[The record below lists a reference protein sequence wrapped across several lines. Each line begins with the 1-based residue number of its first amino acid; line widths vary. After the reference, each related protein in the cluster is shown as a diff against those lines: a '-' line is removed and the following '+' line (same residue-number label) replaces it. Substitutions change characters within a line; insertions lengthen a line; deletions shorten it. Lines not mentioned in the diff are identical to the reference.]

1 MWSKGICTNK
11 APLPHGRPTYSSQS
25 ECCEFAYRGQASGA
39 CVNHSPGDT
48 AGDNPV
54 SFAESFSSEYM
65 TPHAAVRSSFITY
78 SCGESST
85 IPYDTA
91 IMDILFDYEIS
102 LPQNVQASHILP
114 SLKKQIMDSLATS
127 LNCQLTQRRGLRKV
141 EGVLLG
147 FQSVDG
153 SDVIDGDKASCI
165 KSQQLDGEA
174 CYPVIGHIGA
184 IMKFEASN
192 DEVLFVKSD
201 VLNNIRTRMETES
214 IVDVDSSGIKY
225 VSEHDDSHE
234 EHDSVQLDDGNFQQ
248 EAQSGN
254 ADDLTT
260 NNRSWIE
267 VAFWLLGCVC
277 GVGATLA
284 VIKRRERRRNN
295 LIDSSDDDLP
305 ICLEV
310 EDTDHTNDFSDRSVS
325 SNSHDRGNCD
335 SSTEESFEQAP
346 HTHELQPQHEC
357 KQGQSSS
364 LDEYINETR
373 ACPSVFAAV
382 DVVQPSV
389 DNDQKIENT
398 DIQVE
403 MDANDEEESNILKD
417 RVQFTGEEVRDELYN
432 ELNSSQREEA
442 GDQQQQIE
450 RGDDKEEEDVSTHLP
465 PLA

>member
-54 SFAESFSSEYM
+54 SFAESFSSEFM

-78 SCGESST
+78 SCGDSST

-91 IMDILFDYEIS
+91 ILDILFDYEIS

-234 EHDSVQLDDGNFQQ
+234 EHDSIQLDDGFQQ
-248 EAQSGN
+248 QAQSGN

-260 NNRSWIE
+260 NKRSWIE
-267 VAFWLLGCVC
+267 FTFWLLGCLC
-277 GVGATLA
+277 GVGVTLA

-295 LIDSSDDDLP
+295 LIDSPGDDLP

-310 EDTDHTNDFSDRSVS
+310 EDTDHTNDFSDRSIS
-325 SNSHDRGNCD
+325 SQSHDRGNCD
-335 SSTEESFEQAP
+335 SSTEESFERAP
-346 HTHELQPQHEC
+346 HTHELQPQHGF
-357 KQGQSSS
+357 KQGQSMS

-373 ACPSVFAAV
+373 ACPSVFAAI

-389 DNDQKIENT
+389 DNDQKIENNL
-398 DIQVE
+398 DKQVE
-403 MDANDEEESNILKD
+403 MDENDEEESNID
-417 RVQFTGEEVRDELYN
+417 
-432 ELNSSQREEA
+432 ELNSSQREEV
-442 GDQQQQIE
+442 GDQQVE
-450 RGDDKEEEDVSTHLP
+450 RGDDKKEDEENDSTHLP
-465 PLA
+465 PVI